1 MGTIHRLPLPPR
13 PPPHDA
19 KRADRHEELTAYTA
33 RHDSPWE
40 LASMLFDVRD
50 AFEHLERAEKVLELR
65 TEQRMDTRQE
75 IAAVRAARERIRRL
89 LPRKMETR

>member
-1 MGTIHRLPLPPR
+1 MQSDPFRV
-13 PPPHDA
+13 
-19 KRADRHEELTAYTA
+19 ADDLWVPSTGYRCRHEELTLFVA

-75 IAAVRAARERIRRL
+75 LAAVRAARERIGRL
-89 LPRKMETR
+89 LPR